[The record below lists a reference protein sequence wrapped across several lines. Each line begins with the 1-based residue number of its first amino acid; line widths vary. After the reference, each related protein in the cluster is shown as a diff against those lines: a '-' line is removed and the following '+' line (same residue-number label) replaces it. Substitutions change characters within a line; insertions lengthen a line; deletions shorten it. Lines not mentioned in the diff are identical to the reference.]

1 MGDDGGYEYV
11 DWAADT
17 GSGVDGVPGRYASP
31 GCLGEDVGMLKASCV
46 DDMAVRELRLFLPG
60 EKRLVNQLMDTA
72 TRWLAVKERRSAWLR
87 QL

>member
-60 EKRLVNQLMDTA
+60 EKRLVNQLMGKMCGRRDGDS
-72 TRWLAVKERRSAWLR
+72 LAGKERS
-87 QL
+87 